1 MFDDVPVRAWLIIMV
16 LALGFRP
23 ARYAFTYISHSP
35 SRRDITQPPVDLS
48 WRSPTELAR
57 CLIILCALL
66 LFTVFI
72 FTPEAEQF
80 ARSDI
85 FLPLL
90 LAAFGAFGFY
100 TVAMGWVRGQVEPL
114 IKGVNS
120 SFERFSQP
128 KRYWASLC
136 WNAIVGGFCIWI
148 AGFSYREARDGP
160 LIEQCYNESQ
170 KFSSQQ
176 ALAAC
181 TQLIGDRD
189 ASPEHISDYV
199 HARGLVYSRAGDTRR
214 AIAEYGEAIRLE
226 PKDSTVYFNRGLA
239 YDRLGDRPRA
249 ISDYSEAIRIDPKDY
264 EAHLNRGLVYLDD
277 LKLEKAAADFTRA
290 HQLKPGEAWPLA
302 NRGISYAWL
311 HDHEKA
317 QKDFDSAR
325 RLDPK
330 NQTVRRGEAL
340 IALNEGD
347 LPKAVQLFTIALDH
361 DPEDRWSLFMRADA
375 YRRMG
380 DDEKMEADLGKVKEL
395 GKAGNQ
401 KD

>member
-1 MFDDVPVRAWLIIMV
+1 M
-16 LALGFRP
+16 
-23 ARYAFTYISHSP
+23 
-35 SRRDITQPPVDLS
+35 
-48 WRSPTELAR
+48 
-57 CLIILCALL
+57 
-66 LFTVFI
+66 
-72 FTPEAEQF
+72 
-80 ARSDI
+80 
-85 FLPLL
+85 
-90 LAAFGAFGFY
+90 
-100 TVAMGWVRGQVEPL
+100 
-114 IKGVNS
+114 
-120 SFERFSQP
+120 
-128 KRYWASLC
+128 
-136 WNAIVGGFCIWI
+136 
-148 AGFSYREARDGP
+148 
-160 LIEQCYNESQ
+160 
-170 KFSSQQ
+170 
-176 ALAAC
+176 
-181 TQLIGDRD
+181 
-189 ASPEHISDYV
+189 
-199 HARGLVYSRAGDTRR
+199 
-214 AIAEYGEAIRLE
+214 
-226 PKDSTVYFNRGLA
+226 
-239 YDRLGDRPRA
+239 GDRPRA